1 MRRWLDTAGRLL
13 IVALFLI
20 IGIRNLQK
28 FHIDDH
34 IARLTKF
41 RAPLPKVTFWVGQ
54 THGIRRLRHG
64 AVQLARR
71 HRRDAAD
78 RVHGRCLRCCC
89 CASGRCDVPPMRIGM
104 QNGMVANIAR
114 GRRAA
119 AAAAERALNRSTRA
133 ATSAPQQRARTTGR
147 TAMIKAMDRRR
158 FLAGSGAAAV
168 TSALAKP
175 ALAQQK
181 PLKIGL
187 MTVKTGGLAAGGVHL
202 EEGITCFLKD
212 KNFTLAGRKIELIV
226 ADTAGVPAT
235 AKTKAVELVE
245 RDKVDLIMGP
255 LAAFEWLAIEDY
267 LGQHKMPTMGFGGAE
282 DLTQRHRNTYQVRTS
297 DSSAQCLYPLADYAA
312 KEMKLKAAITAG
324 DDFAF
329 GYEQVGGFQRAF
341 EDDGGKLVKKLW
353 SPFNTPD
360 YVPYLAQIDPS
371 KADVIVMV
379 YAGANPIKFVKQ
391 YRAQGLTLPLIGGS
405 TVADDSIMRN
415 FGDEAIGLI
424 NSIPYTL
431 DLDTAANHRFI
442 ASMQKILRRQRADRL
457 LRRCALCERPD
468 SGSGAQG
475 HRRRYRTRQADRGH
489 QGGVAHRHTARS
501 GEIRRLRQSHFHGVH
516 PQGREAGRQARQCH
530 GESLSGREPVLAL
543 RSKEIPRPAG
553 VFA

>member
-1 MRRWLDTAGRLL
+1 
-13 IVALFLI
+13 
-20 IGIRNLQK
+20 
-28 FHIDDH
+28 
-34 IARLTKF
+34 
-41 RAPLPKVTFWVGQ
+41 
-54 THGIRRLRHG
+54 
-64 AVQLARR
+64 
-71 HRRDAAD
+71 
-78 RVHGRCLRCCC
+78 
-89 CASGRCDVPPMRIGM
+89 
-104 QNGMVANIAR
+104 
-114 GRRAA
+114 
-119 AAAAERALNRSTRA
+119 
-133 ATSAPQQRARTTGR
+133 
-147 TAMIKAMDRRR
+147 MIKAMDRRG

-181 PLKIGL
+181 PPQDRADDGEDRRPCRRRRP
-187 MTVKTGGLAAGGVHL
+187 L

-297 DSSAQCLYPLADYAA
+297 DIPAQCLYPLADYAA

-360 YVPYLAQIDPS
+360 YVALS
-371 KADVIVMV
+371 
-379 YAGANPIKFVKQ
+379 G
-391 YRAQGLTLPLIGGS
+391 
-405 TVADDSIMRN
+405 
-415 FGDEAIGLI
+415 
-424 NSIPYTL
+424 
-431 DLDTAANHRFI
+431 
-442 ASMQKILRRQRADRL
+442 ADRSE
-457 LRRCALCERPD
+457 ARPT
-468 SGSGAQG
+468 SS
-475 HRRRYRTRQADRGH
+475 
-489 QGGVAHRHTARS
+489 
-501 GEIRRLRQSHFHGVH
+501 
-516 PQGREAGRQARQCH
+516 
-530 GESLSGREPVLAL
+530 
-543 RSKEIPRPAG
+543 
-553 VFA
+553 

>member
-1 MRRWLDTAGRLL
+1 
-13 IVALFLI
+13 
-20 IGIRNLQK
+20 
-28 FHIDDH
+28 
-34 IARLTKF
+34 
-41 RAPLPKVTFWVGQ
+41 
-54 THGIRRLRHG
+54 
-64 AVQLARR
+64 
-71 HRRDAAD
+71 
-78 RVHGRCLRCCC
+78 
-89 CASGRCDVPPMRIGM
+89 
-104 QNGMVANIAR
+104 
-114 GRRAA
+114 
-119 AAAAERALNRSTRA
+119 
-133 ATSAPQQRARTTGR
+133 
-147 TAMIKAMDRRR
+147 MIKAMDRRG

-212 KNFTLAGRKIELIV
+212 KNFTLAGRKIELVV

-282 DLTQRHRNTYQVRTS
+282 DLTQRRRNTYQVRTS

-391 YRAQGLTLPLIGGS
+391 YRAQGLKRRGDRADQFNPLYARSRYRGEPS
-405 TVADDSIMRN
+405 
-415 FGDEAIGLI
+415 L
-424 NSIPYTL
+424 
-431 DLDTAANHRFI
+431 HRLN
-442 ASMQKILRRQRADRL
+442 AEKLRRQRADRL
-457 LRRCALCERPD
+457 LRRGALCERPD
-468 SGSGAQG
+468 SRSSAEG

-489 QGGVAHRHTARS
+489 
-501 GEIRRLRQSHFHGVH
+501 
-516 PQGREAGRQARQCH
+516 
-530 GESLSGREPVLAL
+530 
-543 RSKEIPRPAG
+543 
-553 VFA
+553 